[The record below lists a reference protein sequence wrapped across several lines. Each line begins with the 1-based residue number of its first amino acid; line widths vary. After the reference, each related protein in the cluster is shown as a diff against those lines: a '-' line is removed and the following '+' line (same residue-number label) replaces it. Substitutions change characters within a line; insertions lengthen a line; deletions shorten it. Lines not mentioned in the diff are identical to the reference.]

1 MAEAVSRSAGQRGVE
16 SPAGNDAVGAPLND
30 NTPLAASATLVADT
44 MYCGTCMV
52 SIEDTLGALDGVT
65 SARVNLTTKRVTV
78 AYDPSRVDVD
88 AMIGA
93 LDRSGFPAAELIEGR
108 EAESDARDRDFLKRL
123 GVAGFAAA
131 NVMLLSVSVWS
142 GFGSDMGEGVRALF
156 HWLSALIAL
165 PAIAYAGQPFF
176 RSARLALKGGRLNMD
191 VPISL
196 GVILASA
203 MSLFQ
208 TARGTGH
215 VYFDAAITLL
225 FFLLI
230 GRYLDQ
236 AMRTRAAGAAANLLG
251 LKAQTAVVLSDDGSS
266 RRVSSRS
273 LASGDRVL
281 IAAGERIPVDGRIED
296 GTSEVEESL
305 ITGESVPRP
314 VTTGES
320 VYAGTVNGGGALIV
334 RATATDQNTL
344 LAEIARLVDAAEQ
357 GRGKYVRLADRAARI
372 YAPAVHILSLG
383 TFLGWMLLDYG
394 WEASLTAAIAVLIIT
409 CPCALALAVPAVQV
423 AATSRLMRK
432 GVLVKAA
439 DGLERLAEADT
450 VVFDKTGTLS
460 LGEPELVDPAAV
472 DPGRLAAAARLAA
485 RSRHPYSRAILRAAE
500 ARGITVIPAE
510 RVIEV
515 PGSGLSAET
524 ESGEERL
531 GSLAFVSD
539 AGGVPGTPRASGGG
553 GAVSTLAYRS
563 ADGAVTCYAFTDR
576 LRPDAKEVVERLA
589 GAGYAIELLSGDR
602 AGPVADAAAAVGIAV
617 HHAETTPAGKL
628 ARLEALKQ
636 QGHKVLMVGDGLNDA
651 PALAAGHASMSP
663 AGAADISQTTADAI
677 FQGAKLAPIIEALVV
692 ARQSQRMALQNFAIA
707 IGYNFVFVPLAML
720 GHVTPLVAAIAMS
733 ASSIAV
739 TGNAVR
745 LKGMRL
751 ELKR

>member
-1 MAEAVSRSAGQRGVE
+1 MAEAVSRSAGQRSVE
-16 SPAGNDAVGAPLND
+16 PPTGGDATGAPLND

-78 AYDPSRVDVD
+78 AYDPGRVDVD

-208 TARGTGH
+208 TIRGTEH

-251 LKAQTAVVLSDDGSS
+251 LKAQTAVVLSDDGTS

-281 IAAGERIPVDGRIED
+281 IAAGDETALSALDSLFLEHAVDVTGRD
-296 GTSEVEESL
+296 GSFAAEVRVRKPSELVYLSTDSVMLMVEIGPSL
-305 ITGESVPRP
+305 TVRTFENVSLDI
-314 VTTGES
+314 
-320 VYAGTVNGGGALIV
+320 AGT
-334 RATATDQNTL
+334 
-344 LAEIARLVDAAEQ
+344 
-357 GRGKYVRLADRAARI
+357 
-372 YAPAVHILSLG
+372 
-383 TFLGWMLLDYG
+383 
-394 WEASLTAAIAVLIIT
+394 
-409 CPCALALAVPAVQV
+409 
-423 AATSRLMRK
+423 
-432 GVLVKAA
+432 A
-439 DGLERLAEADT
+439 DGL
-450 VVFDKTGTLS
+450 S
-460 LGEPELVDPAAV
+460 AA
-472 DPGRLAAAARLAA
+472 
-485 RSRHPYSRAILRAAE
+485 S
-500 ARGITVIPAE
+500 
-510 RVIEV
+510 
-515 PGSGLSAET
+515 ET
-524 ESGEERL
+524 K
-531 GSLAFVSD
+531 
-539 AGGVPGTPRASGGG
+539 
-553 GAVSTLAYRS
+553 AVSVSVTGPMLKFDSLKASAVKAYV
-563 ADGAVTCYAFTDR
+563 DITG
-576 LRPDAKEVVERLA
+576 
-589 GAGYAIELLSGDR
+589 
-602 AGPVADAAAAVGIAV
+602 
-617 HHAETTPAGKL
+617 
-628 ARLEALKQ
+628 
-636 QGHKVLMVGDGLNDA
+636 
-651 PALAAGHASMSP
+651 LAAGTYALPVKLSVRDM
-663 AGAADISQTTADAI
+663 DEKTYTYAI
-677 FQGAKLAPIIEALVV
+677 TP
-692 ARQSQRMALQNFAIA
+692 QN
-707 IGYNFVFVPLAML
+707 V
-720 GHVTPLVAAIAMS
+720 
-733 ASSIAV
+733 AV
-739 TGNAVR
+739 TLTAQ
-745 LKGMRL
+745 
-751 ELKR
+751 